1 MFLENQTVS
10 SITDYLNKKFS
21 NNVKDDSTF
30 RSFTSAREEF
40 DSLRNGIGLRINSE
54 PMLIQLSGK
63 DVLDFLHRVSSNTVK
78 DLKVFEKK
86 NTLFLNEK
94 GRFIDRTTLISFEN
108 DFLLIGNSKNSKQ
121 LYSWIDK
128 FIIAEDIKIKDVSG
142 NFVVVDF
149 IGRQSESFL
158 TLLIG
163 KEINTLDFTS
173 VRRFDVDGFTL
184 YIFVNQEANGIK
196 IFKTLIDS
204 EKSADFIEHLFS
216 IKSVFDLNVAGDDAF
231 DAFRIENRIPVY
243 PNEINDET
251 NPHEVE
257 LIHEVCF
264 TKGCYIGQE
273 VIARLDTYDKVQK
286 RLLQIG
292 LNDEVNPT
300 DSFVILD
307 SLNNEVGK
315 VTTLSKTGILP
326 ERKGLAIIRKKT
338 LEDGKYYT
346 IESNKKKL
354 ALQFYGLPESK

>member
-1 MFLENQTVS
+1 MFQENQLVS
-10 SITDYLNKKFS
+10 SITDYLDKKFPD
-21 NNVKDDSTF
+21 NVKINSTF

-54 PMLIQLSGK
+54 LMLIQLTGK

-78 DLKVFEKK
+78 DLKILEKR

-108 DFLLIGNSKNSKQ
+108 DFLLIGNSKNSRQ

-128 FIIAEDIKIKDVSG
+128 FIITEDIKIKDVSG

-163 KEINTLDFTS
+163 KEINTLDFTN

-184 YIFVNQEANGIK
+184 YFFVDQEVNGIK
-196 IFKTLIDS
+196 IYKALIDT
-204 EKSADFIEHLFS
+204 EKSVDFIEHLFS
-216 IKSVFDLNVAGDDAF
+216 IKSVFDLYVVGDDAF
-231 DAFRIENRIPVY
+231 DAFRIENKIPIY

-251 NPHEVE
+251 NPHEVN

-292 LNDEVNPT
+292 LNDEVNPA

-315 VTTLSKTGILP
+315 ITTLSKAELLP
-326 ERKGLAIIRKKT
+326 EQKGLAIIRKKVLENET
-338 LEDGKYYT
+338 LYS
-346 IESNKKKL
+346 IESNKKKVV
-354 ALQFYGLPESK
+354 LQFYELPESK